1 MSPCDRRPFAEISG
15 SISFSPLWFLSRK
28 LCPIFVCQFKG
39 SLHSWG
45 EALVPEAKHGFQLQQ
60 LHRIFLTINVSN
72 KSGHLLF
79 AQTKAP
85 SRRMTGVSVHPV
97 QVQDTRVLHAVSIA
111 TALLAGCSSVTGDYE
126 SSISLAALVP
136 ILLPMQRS
144 EVTRTLCAAF
154 CDWVTVVD
162 FPSIFALSPVR
173 PITNYIALFV
183 PSPCIEIPPANLN
196 RLFPIVINAFLT
208 WHTQDLQVLRLR
220 LRLCHN

>member
-1 MSPCDRRPFAEISG
+1 MRSLFG
-15 SISFSPLWFLSRK
+15 RK
-28 LCPIFVCQFKG
+28 LTPA
-39 SLHSWG
+39 SWG

-126 SSISLAALVP
+126 SSISLAALLP

-144 EVTRTLCAAF
+144 EVTRTLCAPLATGLR
-154 CDWVTVVD
+154 W
-162 FPSIFALSPVR
+162 SIFHPYSP
-173 PITNYIALFV
+173 
-183 PSPCIEIPPANLN
+183 
-196 RLFPIVINAFLT
+196 
-208 WHTQDLQVLRLR
+208 
-220 LRLCHN
+220 